1 MTKQTFVFTQ
11 AELKQVLEFSQKYP
25 DSMCVE
31 ITITNGDGHTVEA
44 QVSTCLNED
53 WVTISKTI
61 THGQS
66 W

>member
-11 AELKQVLEFSQKYP
+11 AELKQILEFAQKYP
-25 DSMCVE
+25 DSLCVE
-31 ITITNGDGHTVEA
+31 ITITEGGSHTVQA
-44 QVSTCLNED
+44 QIATCLNDD
-53 WVTISKTI
+53 WVEITKTI

>member
-31 ITITNGDGHTVEA
+31 VTIIEDGSHTVKA
-44 QVSTCLNED
+44 QVATCLNGD
-53 WVTISKTI
+53 WVEITKTI
-61 THGQS
+61 AHGQS